1 MKRFLYVFA
10 LLFVFAEASAKVN
23 YSIGFKGGLAFGRFK
38 NFNLEGSKKSSLGG
52 QYSSRVGL
60 SGAITGRIWFNK
72 YIGLE
77 AGAEFN
83 MGGNTSTWQQNFYG
97 QFKKEVKENKFN
109 YLTLPLVGHFGW
121 SNERLKVFGT
131 IGGYVAVPIHGRV
144 GEIKYLDQDK
154 VSEIHYDADFKKE
167 YSRLDFGVRF
177 GAGFE
182 YAFSKNKRH
191 AVTFDATYDW
201 GLTKVLREAYANLDD
216 KTNITNSRTLIQ
228 VGYAYKFGKEFPK
241 KEKTTKEKVTKEKKV
256 KAEKPAKVKEE
267 KPAKV
272 KEEKP
277 AKVKEEKAPKVKE
290 EKPAKVK
297 EEKAP
302 KVKEEKQ
309 PKTMTE

>member
-241 KEKTTKEKVTKEKKV
+241 KEKTTKEKV
-256 KAEKPAKVKEE
+256 
-267 KPAKV
+267 
-272 KEEKP
+272 
-277 AKVKEEKAPKVKE
+277 
-290 EKPAKVK
+290 
-297 EEKAP
+297 
-302 KVKEEKQ
+302 
-309 PKTMTE
+309 

>member
-1 MKRFLYVFA
+1 
-10 LLFVFAEASAKVN
+10 
-23 YSIGFKGGLAFGRFK
+23 
-38 NFNLEGSKKSSLGG
+38 
-52 QYSSRVGL
+52 
-60 SGAITGRIWFNK
+60 
-72 YIGLE
+72 
-77 AGAEFN
+77 

-241 KEKTTKEKVTKEKKV
+241 KEKTTKEKVAKEKKV

-267 KPAKV
+267 KAV
-272 KEEKP
+272 
-277 AKVKEEKAPKVKE
+277 KVKEEKAPKVKE

>member
-83 MGGNTSTWQQNFYG
+83 AGGNTQKWTQNFGKYG
-97 QFKKEVKENKFN
+97 GLKDSIIEHKFN
-109 YLTLPLVGHFGW
+109 YVTLPLVLHAGW
-121 SNERLKVFGT
+121 GNERLKIFGT
-131 IGGYVAVPIHGRV
+131 VGGYIAVPVHGRV
-144 GEIKYLDQDK
+144 GELRYWNGIKD
-154 VSEIHYDADFKKE
+154 SEIRYDADFDKK

-177 GAGFE
+177 GAGLE
-182 YAFSKNKRH
+182 YAFSKDKRH
-191 AVTFDATYDW
+191 GVTFDATYDW

-241 KEKTTKEKVTKEKKV
+241 KEKTTKEKVAKEKKE

-267 KPAKV
+267 KAV
-272 KEEKP
+272 
-277 AKVKEEKAPKVKE
+277 KVKEEKAPKVKD